1 MNIYKN
7 KYLKYKNKYLYLKNE
22 INGGMNYETAKQYSS
37 LVKDGS
43 YIKKLIPDI
52 YYMSSHSCDND
63 KVLQVPNNCVYV
75 TMAEC
80 GLSIN
85 DTDRSVRIFEKM
97 FSENN
102 IYLSDPITYYQQLQE
117 IFGHAL
123 HIHYSTAPVKGSRS
137 YMDTKYTCSLGWTD
151 GNIEEGIIARNY
163 SIHTSGL
170 HTLGNFHRNI
180 FTGDISNDIPKY
192 TIETIYKDSLY
203 PSYDNIIDKNK
214 DLLDRSY
221 ENFQDLVEVFFTVT
235 QSDLFEYFPGVHY
248 NFACRSACKIDID
261 DVLLLRRESSFKFN
275 SKLDKKFNK
284 NSLIYNL
291 KKGKY
296 DKVIKLLS
304 DNAYIDINE
313 VDSKGNTP
321 LHILCTN
328 YNKGNIKLKSIF
340 NSLIDN
346 GADTLIK
353 NNEGKTP
360 HNMCF
365 FINDSEI
372 FHKLVS
378 STIVKDKLIK

>member
-22 INGGMNYETAKQYSS
+22 INGGMDYETAKIYSA
-37 LVKDGS
+37 LVKDGT
-43 YIKKLIPDI
+43 YNKKAISDV
-52 YYMSSHSCDND
+52 YYMSSHGCDND
-63 KVLQVPNNCVYV
+63 KILQVPDNCIYV

-80 GLSIN
+80 GLSIS
-85 DTDRSVRIFEKM
+85 DTDRKVRIFEQM

-102 IYLSDPITYYQQLQE
+102 IYLSDPIKYYQPLQE
-117 IFGHAL
+117 IFGHNL
-123 HIHYSTAPVKGSRS
+123 HIHYSTSPVIGSRS
-137 YMDTKYTCSLGWTD
+137 YMDSIYSCSLGWTYSGD
-151 GNIEEGIIARNY
+151 IQKGIPDKNY
-163 SIHTSGL
+163 NIHTSGL
-170 HTLGNFHRNI
+170 HTLGKFDRNI
-180 FTGDISNDIPKY
+180 FTGDISDDIPIHY
-192 TIETIYKDSLY
+192 IETIYKNSLY
-203 PSYDNIIDKNK
+203 PTYDDIIVK
-214 DLLDRSY
+214 DLHYDRLY
-221 ENFQDLVEVFFTVT
+221 EDFEKYIKTYFIVT
-235 QSDLFEYFPGVHY
+235 QSDLFKYFPGIHY

-261 DVLLLRRESSFKFN
+261 DVLLLRRKSSFRFN

-328 YNKGNIKLKSIF
+328 YNKGNVKLKSIF